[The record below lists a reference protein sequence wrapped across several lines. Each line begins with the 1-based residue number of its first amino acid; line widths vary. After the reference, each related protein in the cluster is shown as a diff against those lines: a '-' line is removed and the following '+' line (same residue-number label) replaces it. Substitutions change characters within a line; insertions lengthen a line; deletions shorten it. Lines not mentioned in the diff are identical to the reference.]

1 MEGILKWGYKSM
13 VHVKEMMIFN
23 FFVYFFP
30 QRFDPSIKDRI
41 KNTPLNGPKHFN
53 NSYPALTS
61 G

>member
-1 MEGILKWGYKSM
+1 M

-41 KNTPLNGPKHFN
+41 KTTPLNGPKHFN